1 MFGTKYLTLCRPCA
15 EGLRA
20 GGERLAAL
28 TSKTT
33 KQTCQE
39 CGRRRFTLRYKT
51 EGRQDHGKGDVSR
64 PADRP
69 AGKVP

>member
-15 EGLRA
+15 EGIRA

-33 KQTCQE
+33 KQTCQG
-39 CGRRRFTLRYKT
+39 CGRRRFTLRYRT
-51 EGRQDHGKGDVSR
+51 EGRQSNAKSQSR
-64 PADRP
+64 IAAEAD
-69 AGKVP
+69 GG

>member
-33 KQTCQE
+33 KQTCQG
-39 CGRRRFTLRYKT
+39 CGRRRFTLRYKM
-51 EGRQDHGKGDVSR
+51 ERSEEHAKSQSR
-64 PADRP
+64 ITAEAD
-69 AGKVP
+69 GG

>member
-28 TSKTT
+28 TSKTA

-51 EGRQDHGKGDVSR
+51 EGETDHAKSQSR
-64 PADRP
+64 IAAEAD
-69 AGKVP
+69 GG

>member
-15 EGLRA
+15 EGIRA

-33 KQTCQE
+33 KQTCQG
-39 CGRRRFTLRYKT
+39 CGRRRFTLQYRT
-51 EGRQDHGKGDVSR
+51 EGRLSNAKSQSR
-64 PADRP
+64 AAAEAD
-69 AGKVP
+69 GG